1 MEKTLQGKE
10 SIFDNGIM
18 CLKKKKAIEAST
30 QEMHKGTERHEYYK
44 MDNPTKLNIMFWNT
58 LSPSISCNSVTLQ
71 RKMELQKKTPIRSL
85 SLRHIQALVIQTE
98 CIIIQR

>member
-18 CLKKKKAIEAST
+18 HLKKGRQLKHQHRKCI
-30 QEMHKGTERHEYYK
+30 KGLRHGYYK

-58 LSPSISCNSVTLQ
+58 LSPPISCNSVTLR

-85 SLRHIQALVIQTE
+85 SLRHIQALVI
-98 CIIIQR
+98 